1 MDVYL
6 FNCINYNINLSS
18 INIFNFIDE
27 MQIILNKYEMTI
39 HIATSTSNN
48 FTISKKSIEILFL
61 IFFKH

>member
-6 FNCINYNINLSS
+6 FNCINYNINLSF

-39 HIATSTSNN
+39 HIATSTSYN